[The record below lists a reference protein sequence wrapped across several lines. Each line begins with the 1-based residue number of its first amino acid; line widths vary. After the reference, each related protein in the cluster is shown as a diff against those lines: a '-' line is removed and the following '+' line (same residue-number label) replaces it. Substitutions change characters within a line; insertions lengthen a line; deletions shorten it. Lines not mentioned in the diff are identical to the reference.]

1 MQNNDESSS
10 AENVTAQ
17 DQAQELV
24 EDQKVPGYSWY
35 ALGVLVLV
43 YVLNFIDR
51 NILSILANDIKA
63 DLGLTDADLGFL
75 YGTAFGVFYALFG
88 IPLGRLADSWH
99 RVKLMTA
106 GLALWS
112 AMTALSGFAKSGLA
126 LGAARIGVGVG
137 EATASPSAYS
147 LISDWFP
154 KKMRG
159 TALAIYSAGLYI
171 GGGVSLLIGG
181 LIVEKWNAAYPGG
194 GPLDLVGWQAAFLAV
209 GVPGLL
215 LAIWVFTLR
224 EPVRGQMDRLP
235 EVKNEKPFRG
245 FATELFAVIPPFTF
259 MSSAQRGGASARI
272 AWLAMGLVV
281 FGLAISQTSQLL
293 ESGVSAPLAIA
304 GYAAALAG
312 IGLLLY
318 FGRVPF
324 ALNFVAAVVT
334 AGLAWLIGSLTGNF
348 QQWIALGIGYYAVF
362 SWAVS
367 LRHRD
372 LPTFKLIWGSPA
384 FLYTILGY
392 GMVAFASYSVSF
404 WAAPYAER
412 VLGASKSVLGFWI
425 GGGGALGGFLGVIIG
440 GRVSDWLRERNPGG
454 RLMVVAFGVLAPVI
468 PLIFAFTTENVAL
481 FYFLNFVLSLFG
493 SSALGAA
500 AATTQDL
507 VLPRMRGTATATFF
521 LSTTLVGLAL
531 GPYMAGQVSTMTG
544 SLSTGVLSML
554 VVAPIGTV
562 LLYLAYR
569 TVPEAERTVL
579 ERARAA
585 GEQGV

>member
-1 MQNNDESSS
+1 MQNNNEGSTE
-10 AENVTAQ
+10 ENMSPEDQIQ
-17 DQAQELV
+17 DQA
-24 EDQKVPGYSWY
+24 VPRYSWY

-181 LIVEKWNAAYPGG
+181 LIVEKWNAAYPNG

-224 EPVRGQMDRLP
+224 EPIRGRMDGLP
-235 EVKNEKPFRG
+235 EVKNDKPFRG

-259 MSSAQRGGASARI
+259 FSAAQRGSGALI
-272 AWLAMGLVV
+272 VN
-281 FGLAISQTSQLL
+281 I
-293 ESGVSAPLAIA
+293 
-304 GYAAALAG
+304 
-312 IGLLLY
+312 
-318 FGRVPF
+318 
-324 ALNFVAAVVT
+324 VAAVVT

-362 SWAVS
+362 SWALS

-372 LPTFKLIWGSPA
+372 LPTFRLIWGSPA

-468 PLIFAFTTENVAL
+468 PLIFAFTTENVTL

-531 GPYMAGQVSTMTG
+531 GPYMAGQVSTITG

-569 TVPEAERTVL
+569 TVPEAERTVV

-585 GEQGV
+585 GEEGI